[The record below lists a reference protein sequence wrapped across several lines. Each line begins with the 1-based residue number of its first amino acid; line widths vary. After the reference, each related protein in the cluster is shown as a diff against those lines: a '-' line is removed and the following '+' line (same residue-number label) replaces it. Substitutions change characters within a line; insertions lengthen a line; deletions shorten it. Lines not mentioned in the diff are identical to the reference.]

1 MNILDDINVFRRRL
15 TRALTKDIGKTRVP
29 KNIDLTKKPEINKV
43 LICRP
48 NHRLGNLLLI
58 TPLIQ
63 EVITNF
69 PNCKI
74 DLFVKGGISPIL
86 FENYKNIDHII
97 QLPKKPFKEF
107 IKYIRVWLSIRK
119 RSYDMAI
126 NVVNSSSSGRLATQ
140 LSRSRHKLFGDINES
155 IQLKY
160 QDHIHIAKRSVYEFR
175 NYLSKFGVDENNKE
189 IPPLNLKLSVS
200 EITKG
205 QKIVSELV
213 PDTNKKT
220 ISIFTYATSDK
231 CYSEAWWKEFYDRLK
246 LEYVNFNIIE
256 VLPVENIS
264 QIGFKAASF
273 YSKDVRE
280 ISAVVANT
288 EVFIGADSGIMHLA
302 SSSLTPTVGLFSRV
316 NQKTYQPFGNGSFAI
331 NTNTSDIEDW
341 IEGINGI
348 LKG

>member
-63 EVITNF
+63 EVIANF
-69 PNCKI
+69 PDCKI

-86 FENYKNIDHII
+86 FEKYKNIDHII

-280 ISAVVANT
+280 IAAVVANT

>member
-1 MNILDDINVFRRRL
+1 MNVLDSINVFRRRL
-15 TRALTKDIGKTRVP
+15 TRILTKNIGKTRLP
-29 KNIDLTKKPEINKV
+29 RNIDLTKKPEIKRV

-63 EVITNF
+63 EVISNF
-69 PNCKI
+69 PDCKV
-74 DLFVKGGISPIL
+74 DLLVKGGISPVL
-86 FENYKNIDHII
+86 FENYENIDTII

-107 IKYIRVWLSIRK
+107 IKYIRVWLSIRR

-126 NVVNSSSSGRLATQ
+126 NVVNNSSSGRLITQ
-140 LSRSRHKLFGDINES
+140 LSRSKHKLFGDINES

-160 QDHIHIAKRSVYEFR
+160 QDHIHIAKSSVYEFR
-175 NYLSKFGVDENNKE
+175 NYLTKLGVDENNKE
-189 IPPLNLKLSVS
+189 IPPLNLNLSAS
-200 EITKG
+200 EIAEG

-213 PDTNKKT
+213 DENKNKT
-220 ISIFTYATSDK
+220 ISIFTFATSDK
-231 CYSEAWWKEFYDRLK
+231 CYSEAWWAEFYDRLM
-246 LEYVNFNIIE
+246 LEYSNYNIIE

-264 QIGFKAASF
+264 QIGFKAPSF
-273 YSKDVRE
+273 YSKNIRE
-280 ISAVVANT
+280 IAAVVANT

-316 NQKTYQPFGNGSFAI
+316 NQSTYQPFGNGSFAI
-331 NTNTSDIEDW
+331 NTNTSNIEDW